1 MKRVK
6 DILFSE
12 VITVQRCTTLKQ
24 LVTNFAS
31 FHTFPIVPVIEED
44 STLVGVISL
53 KNLINVLRPIE
64 PETLRAIPFLDEKP
78 VDLMEVEITPEISQ
92 LIVAEDIMETDFIV
106 AEEEMSVEQ
115 AFRLMRLYNKEQIP
129 VIDKQKNFKGIIGIF
144 DIVTNIFTEKGVL
157 EE

>member
-1 MKRVK
+1 MKKVK

-12 VITVQRCTTLKQ
+12 VITVKRSTTLRQ

-53 KNLINVLRPIE
+53 KNLINVLRPME

-78 VDLMEVEITPEISQ
+78 VDLMEVEITPEMSQ
-92 LIVAEDIMETDFIV
+92 LIVAEDIMETDFIA
-106 AEEEMSVEQ
+106 AEEEMPIEQ
-115 AFRLMRLYNKEQIP
+115 AFKLMRLHDKEQMP
-129 VIDKQKNFKGIIGIF
+129 VIDKQRVFKGIIGIF
-144 DIVTNIFTEKGVL
+144 DIVTNIFTEQGIL
-157 EE
+157 